1 MPTNP
6 TTSNDRLPKKSGG
19 GNNLKQNFTAI
30 KYGNDHGSIAFGK
43 IHKKADVTSDIML
56 AASDG
61 EHFMSMDKDGQRTGW
76 TTIMSPGNFQ
86 VECGSNRE
94 ESDDACMINAKNGN
108 IDIIA
113 TNGKIRLQATDIELI
128 AVGGSVDKGNIRVSA
143 TENFSVDA
151 KKVLLS
157 SKVNTK
163 IASAGITE
171 VVGNSCL
178 KLYGSVIRGVTD
190 ACAVKDTKVGG
201 QRYQQQQNQV

>member
-6 TTSNDRLPKKSGG
+6 TTSNDRLPNKSGG

-61 EHFMSMDKDGQRTGW
+61 EHFMSMDKDGQRNGW
-76 TTIMSPGNFQ
+76 TTFMSPGNFQ

-94 ESDDACMINAKNGN
+94 ESNDTCMINAKNGN

-113 TNGKIRLQATDIELI
+113 TNGKIRLQATDIELV

-143 TENFSVDA
+143 TESFSVDA

-178 KLYGSVIRGVTD
+178 KIYGSVIRGVSD

>member
-1 MPTNP
+1 MATNP
-6 TTSNDRLPKKSGG
+6 TTNNDRLPNKSGG
-19 GNNLKQNFTAI
+19 GNNLKQNYTAI

-86 VECGSNRE
+86 VECGSNRA

-113 TNGKIRLQATDIELI
+113 TNGKIRLQANDIELV
-128 AVGGSVDKGNIRVSA
+128 AFHGDTNKGNIKMEA
-143 TENFSVDA
+143 TENISGQA
-151 KKVLLS
+151 KKIQFS
-157 SKVNTK
+157 SKNNTK
-163 IASAGITE
+163 ILSAGITE
-171 VVGNSCL
+171 CIGNSCL
-178 KLYGSVIRGVTD
+178 KLYGSVIRGVSD
-190 ACAVKDTKVGG
+190 AVAVKDSKVAG
-201 QRYQQQQNQV
+201 QRYQQQQNQA